1 MIDTGD
7 KTRIDDTCAT
17 ESFRMKVTRDVSN
30 DDATGDAELWGLE
43 IRET

>member
-1 MIDTGD
+1 MNMANRSQANNTGVS
-7 KTRIDDTCAT
+7 K
-17 ESFRMKVTRDVSN
+17 SFHIKVARDAAS